1 MIGSQVTAV
10 PTGLEDVYPGFCA
23 SLVKLRYNPDYLR
36 TRIGIRMPKVFPVSV
51 VSSATQNTNSR

>member
-23 SLVKLRYNPDYLR
+23 SLVKLRYNTDHLR
-36 TRIGIRMPKVFPVSV
+36 TRIRVMIPKVFPVNV
-51 VSSATQNTNSR
+51 VSSATHNTNSR